1 MSVTASN
8 PFKQLYCKLN
18 ESFGSG
24 LISPAPSTSVTPITP
39 MTPLSTPRTPAQIL
53 LHRIK
58 RAKRVSAI
66 DEPYEEEM
74 KQQELAL
81 EMFTN
86 FVDSME
92 ASLLEIAERECEGE
106 RVIGPGIVRMCCDL
120 AERVE
125 GLAQEVEE
133 RGMGSV
139 YDLMLNDCD
148 EDTNVEYVH
157 QPVMND
163 VLQHDDAPIYSAF
176 LKDAAES
183 LRSISQEEAQ
193 ELAEVSLQVA
203 MTAIWTLR
211 TVQVNMRRMLKSG
224 DAKTSPHTS
233 SGDIVGIQGLE
244 QNRRV
249 SSSGRTLRV
258 TWSTDDDSTV
268 VADNL
273 AIGHTKRGLGPVV
286 EILGEEEKSEGITG
300 GLENEVKNGS
310 NNPTKVTYLYIAF
323 CYP

>member
-1 MSVTASN
+1 
-8 PFKQLYCKLN
+8 
-18 ESFGSG
+18 
-24 LISPAPSTSVTPITP
+24 
-39 MTPLSTPRTPAQIL
+39 
-53 LHRIK
+53 
-58 RAKRVSAI
+58 
-66 DEPYEEEM
+66 M

-125 GLAQEVEE
+125 RLAREVED
-133 RGMGSV
+133 RGMGGV
-139 YDLMLNDCD
+139 YDLMLNECD
-148 EDTNVEYVH
+148 EDTIVEHVH
-157 QPVMND
+157 RND
-163 VLQHDDAPIYSAF
+163 ELQQDDAPIFSAF

-224 DAKTSPHTS
+224 DDKTSPYTS
-233 SGDIVGIQGLE
+233 SGGIVSIQGLE
-244 QNRRV
+244 QSKRV
-249 SSSGRTLRV
+249 SSSGRTSRV
-258 TWSTDDDSTV
+258 TWSTDDDNTV
-268 VADNL
+268 ISGNL
-273 AIGHTKRGLGPVV
+273 ANGHTTRGLGPVV
-286 EILGEEEKSEGITG
+286 EILGEEEKSDEMNGV
-300 GLENEVKNGS
+300 LENEEKNGS
-310 NNPTKVTYLYIAF
+310 NNPTKVI
-323 CYP
+323 